1 MPISI
6 RLLTQ
11 EDYNDAMNLWEN
23 CQGMGLNDLD
33 DSPKGFAR
41 FLQRNPESCFAAVD
55 DGLLVGCILSGH
67 DGRRGHIYH
76 AAVLGNYRR
85 RGIGTRLVDAAVDA
99 LRGLGITKVALVAFK
114 RNEEG
119 NRFWEKMG
127 FSVRNDLVYRN
138 MTLQDFNVDRR

>member
-1 MPISI
+1 MAISI
-6 RLLTQ
+6 RLLTL

-23 CQGMGLNDLD
+23 CKGMGLNDLD

-76 AAVLGNYRR
+76 AAVLCNYRG
-85 RGIGTRLVDAAVDA
+85 RGIGTRLVDAVVAA
-99 LRGLGITKVALVAFK
+99 MREIGIKKIALVAFK
-114 RNEEG
+114 HNEEG
-119 NRFWEKMG
+119 NRFWEKRG
-127 FSVRNDLVYRN
+127 FSVRNDLVYRD
-138 MTLQDFNVDRR
+138 MRLQDCDGSR